1 VACRST
7 FSVRAPQSATE
18 TQNLRRNVRG
28 LQSCDRLDQSKSIPW
43 IRPDPRIRS
52 VRLIITD
59 QRRCRF
65 RVTSPIGDS
74 DQRLVYVDISA
85 PPLPPTTTPTTT
97 VTSGFDVADLEVSP
111 TDPGRRKQARKA
123 ARRRRLKK
131 LRRRRKKLDRRRRR
145 GSASASAISA
155 VDEEQTARE

>member
-1 VACRST
+1 MDD
-7 FSVRAPQSATE
+7 
-18 TQNLRRNVRG
+18 L
-28 LQSCDRLDQSKSIPW
+28 LIDDQVI
-43 IRPDPRIRS
+43 
-52 VRLIITD
+52 VTD
-59 QRRCRF
+59 QRCCRF

-97 VTSGFDVADLEVSP
+97 VTSGFDVADPDVGP

-145 GSASASAISA
+145 GSASAISA